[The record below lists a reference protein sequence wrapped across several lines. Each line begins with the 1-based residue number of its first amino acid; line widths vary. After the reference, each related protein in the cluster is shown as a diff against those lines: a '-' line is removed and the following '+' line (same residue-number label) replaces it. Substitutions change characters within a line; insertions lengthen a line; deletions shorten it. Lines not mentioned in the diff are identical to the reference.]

1 MANSKRYNP
10 YEDAKNILK
19 NKGNYHTAKQMGT
32 NYEQYREAAKPY
44 YQNLRF
50 NGYGDLADQLEASDF
65 IQAQEIFKGLKPD
78 TTVDDYFA
86 DLYSK
91 TAETQSTPKM
101 SQAAE
106 DMWNAW
112 NNTNTMLNGNEI
124 KYDSNGNVVSGLNVD
139 HYNTGRNQL
148 GYLNNF
154 DVTAQPY
161 YQGIMNSFQLLGN
174 NAARGEQAAGAANNA
189 GNIDSYAQANANR
202 QQLAFTTKGI
212 EAALAA
218 ANQNQQ
224 NWQTLYDS
232 MTGHLNNMGNQNA
245 NVLNAYQ
252 NVYSTDSLERQNAL
266 NTAAG
271 LAMQEMQNKIDKY
284 LADVGYDQ
292 AVYTA
297 DKNLEGSKY
306 GADANTLAAQ
316 IAADAD
322 RYAAQQNYAGKVYTA
337 DKNLEGSKYGTDANT
352 LAAQIAADADK
363 YAAQQN
369 YAGKVY
375 ASDVEKAIAEMNANG
390 TAGEDSI
397 GYVVS
402 LDGST
407 VVTADQ
413 FARQVYDAYKNG
425 MIPNMSSKYDFEA
438 LLIENGIDDKTAEK
452 LADYYLDR
460 DKKMFDE
467 NPASANSPTANS
479 GGSKRGGLQSGLDNF
494 DSYRPNWR

>member
-1 MANSKRYNP
+1 MAKSKRYNP

-19 NKGNYHTAKQMGT
+19 YKGNYHTAKQMGT
-32 NYEQYREAAKPY
+32 NYDQYKEAAKPY

-50 NGYGDLADQLEASDF
+50 NGYGDLADQFEQSDF
-65 IQAQEIFKGLKPD
+65 IKAQELFKGLKQD

-91 TAETQSTPKM
+91 TAESQSTPKI

-112 NNTNTMLNGNEI
+112 NSTNTTLNGNEI
-124 KYDSNGNVVSGLNVD
+124 KYDRNGNVVSGLNVD

-161 YQGIMNSFQLLGN
+161 YQGIMNSFQLQGN
-174 NAARGEQAAGAANNA
+174 NAARGEQATGAANNA

-202 QQLAFTTKGI
+202 QQLAFTSKGL

-232 MTGHLNNMGNQNA
+232 MTGHLDNMGNQNA

-252 NVYSTDSLERQNAL
+252 NIYSTDSLERQNTL
-266 NTAAG
+266 NTAAE
-271 LAMQEMQNKIDKY
+271 LAKQEMQSKIDKY

-306 GADANTLAAQ
+306 KADANTIAAQ

-322 RYAAQQNYAGKVYTA
+322 RYAAQQNYAGKVY
-337 DKNLEGSKYGTDANT
+337 
-352 LAAQIAADADK
+352 
-363 YAAQQN
+363 
-369 YAGKVY
+369 
-375 ASDVEKAIAEMNANG
+375 ASDTDKAIAELKNG
-390 TAGEDSI
+390 NTG
-397 GYVVS
+397 
-402 LDGST
+402 T
-407 VVTADQ
+407 VYGGLNGDAVDAKTL
-413 FARQVYDAYKNG
+413 ARQVYDAYKTG
-425 MIPNMSSKYDFEA
+425 AMPEVESQYDFER
-438 LLIENGIDDKTAEK
+438 LLIAAGMSEKEAEEW
-452 LADYYLDR
+452 AEYYLKH
-460 DKKMFDE
+460 DKDMFKS
-467 NPASANSPTANS
+467 NPASNSSNS
-479 GGSKRGGLQSGLDNF
+479 SSTDDRRIGGGLTNVLAGGNNNI
-494 DSYRPNWR
+494 YRP

>member
-1 MANSKRYNP
+1 MAKSKRYNP

-19 NKGNYHTAKQMGT
+19 YKGNYHTAKQMGT
-32 NYEQYREAAKPY
+32 NYDQYKEAAKPY

-50 NGYGDLADQLEASDF
+50 NGYGDLADQFDKSDF
-65 IQAQEIFKGLKPD
+65 IKAQELFKGLKPD

-91 TAETQSTPKM
+91 TAESQSTPKI

-112 NNTNTMLNGNEI
+112 NNTNTTLNGNEI
-124 KYDSNGNVVSGLNVD
+124 KYDRNGNVVSGLNVD

-161 YQGIMNSFQLLGN
+161 YQGIMNSFQLQGN

-202 QQLAFTTKGI
+202 QQLAFTSKGL

-232 MTGHLNNMGNQNA
+232 MTGHLDNMGNQNA

-252 NVYSTDSLERQNAL
+252 NIYSTDSLERQNTL
-266 NTAAG
+266 NTAAE
-271 LAMQEMQNKIDKY
+271 LAKQEMQSKIDKY

-322 RYAAQQNYAGKVYTA
+322 RYAAQQNYAGKVY
-337 DKNLEGSKYGTDANT
+337 
-352 LAAQIAADADK
+352 
-363 YAAQQN
+363 
-369 YAGKVY
+369 
-375 ASDVEKAIAEMNANG
+375 ASDTDKAIAEINAKKKTTSEEDEDVPLSEAFNMILQEIGNG
-390 TAGEDSI
+390 GNPAFRSWENVRTYLVDDNG
-397 GYVVS
+397 
-402 LDGST
+402 
-407 VVTADQ
+407 
-413 FARQVYDAYKNG
+413 YDAAEVDK
-425 MIPNMSSKYDFEA
+425 MIDNYTGSQYYRGDPFSNYNWQAGVNSLLQKAQAGDAKSAA
-438 LLIENGIDDKTAEK
+438 LLRELAPDTAAK
-452 LADYYLDR
+452 YG
-460 DKKMFDE
+460 F
-467 NPASANSPTANS
+467 
-479 GGSKRGGLQSGLDNF
+479 
-494 DSYRPNWR
+494 

>member
-1 MANSKRYNP
+1 MAKSKRYNP

-19 NKGNYHTAKQMGT
+19 YKGNYHTAKQMGT
-32 NYEQYREAAKPY
+32 NYDQYKEAAKPY

-50 NGYGDLADQLEASDF
+50 NGYGDLADQFDASDF
-65 IQAQEIFKGLKPD
+65 IKAQELFKGLKPD

-91 TAETQSTPKM
+91 TAESQSTPKI

-112 NNTNTMLNGNEI
+112 NNTNTTLNGNEI
-124 KYDSNGNVVSGLNVD
+124 KYDRNGNVVSGLNVD

-161 YQGIMNSFQLLGN
+161 YQGIMNSFQLQGN
-174 NAARGEQAAGAANNA
+174 NAARGEQATGAANNA

-202 QQLAFTTKGI
+202 QQLAFTSKGL

-232 MTGHLNNMGNQNA
+232 MTGHLDNMGNQNA

-252 NVYSTDSLERQNAL
+252 NIYSTDSLERQNTL
-266 NTAAG
+266 NNAAE
-271 LAMQEMQNKIDKY
+271 LAKQEMQSKIDKY

-322 RYAAQQNYAGKVYTA
+322 
-337 DKNLEGSKYGTDANT
+337 
-352 LAAQIAADADK
+352 K

-375 ASDVEKAIAEMNANG
+375 ASDTDKAIAELKNG
-390 TAGEDSI
+390 NTG
-397 GYVVS
+397 
-402 LDGST
+402 T
-407 VVTADQ
+407 VYGGLNGDAVDAKTL
-413 FARQVYDAYKNG
+413 ARQVYDAYKTG
-425 MIPNMSSKYDFEA
+425 AMPEVESQYDFER
-438 LLIENGIDDKTAEK
+438 LLIAAGMGEKEAEEW
-452 LADYYLDR
+452 AEYYLKH
-460 DKKMFDE
+460 DKDMFKS
-467 NPASANSPTANS
+467 NPASNSSSSSTDDRRI
-479 GGSKRGGLQSGLDNF
+479 GGGLTNVFADRNNNVF
-494 DSYRPNWR
+494 RP

>member
-32 NYEQYREAAKPY
+32 NYEQYKEAAKPY

-232 MTGHLNNMGNQNA
+232 MTGHLNNMGNQNE

-306 GADANTLAAQ
+306 SADANTLAAQ

-322 RYAAQQNYAGKVYTA
+322 RYAAA
-337 DKNLEGSKYGTDANT
+337 
-352 LAAQIAADADK
+352 
-363 YAAQQN
+363 QN

-375 ASDVEKAIAEMNANG
+375 ASDVEKAIAELKNGNTGNVYGGLNGDVVNAK
-390 TAGEDSI
+390 T
-397 GYVVS
+397 
-402 LDGST
+402 L
-407 VVTADQ
+407 
-413 FARQVYDAYKNG
+413 ARQVYDAYKTGSMPEVENQ
-425 MIPNMSSKYDFEA
+425 YDFER
-438 LLIENGIDDKTAEK
+438 LLIAAGMSEKEAEEW
-452 LADYYLDR
+452 AEYYLKH
-460 DKKMFDE
+460 DKDMFKSK
-467 NPASANSPTANS
+467 PASNSSSSTDNRII
-479 GGSKRGGLQSGLDNF
+479 GGGLTNVLAGGNNNIF
-494 DSYRPNWR
+494 RP

>member
-1 MANSKRYNP
+1 MAKSKRYNP

-19 NKGNYHTAKQMGT
+19 YKGNYHTAKQMGT
-32 NYEQYREAAKPY
+32 NYDQYKEAAKPY

-50 NGYGDLADQLEASDF
+50 NGYGDLADQFDKSDF
-65 IQAQEIFKGLKPD
+65 IQAQELFKGLKPD

-91 TAETQSTPKM
+91 TAESQSTPKI

-112 NNTNTMLNGNEI
+112 NNTNTTLNGNEI
-124 KYDSNGNVVSGLNVD
+124 KYDRNGNVVSGLNVD

-161 YQGIMNSFQLLGN
+161 YQGIMNAFQLQGN
-174 NAARGEQAAGAANNA
+174 NAARGEQATGAANNA

-202 QQLAFTTKGI
+202 QQLAFTSKGL

-232 MTGHLNNMGNQNA
+232 MTGHLDNMGNQNA

-252 NVYSTDSLERQNAL
+252 NIYSTDSLERQNTL
-266 NTAAG
+266 NTAAE
-271 LAMQEMQNKIDKY
+271 LAKQEMQSKIDKY

-306 GADANTLAAQ
+306 SA
-316 IAADAD
+316 
-322 RYAAQQNYAGKVYTA
+322 
-337 DKNLEGSKYGTDANT
+337 DANT

-363 YAAQQN
+363 YAAAQN

-375 ASDVEKAIAEMNANG
+375 ASDTDKAIAEINTKKKTTSEEDEDVPLSEAFNMILQEIGNG
-390 TAGEDSI
+390 GNPAFRSWENVRTYLVDDNG
-397 GYVVS
+397 
-402 LDGST
+402 
-407 VVTADQ
+407 
-413 FARQVYDAYKNG
+413 YDAAEVDK
-425 MIPNMSSKYDFEA
+425 MIDNYTGSQYYRGDPFSNYNWQAGVNSLLQKAQAGDAKSAA
-438 LLIENGIDDKTAEK
+438 LLRELAPDTAAK
-452 LADYYLDR
+452 YG
-460 DKKMFDE
+460 F
-467 NPASANSPTANS
+467 
-479 GGSKRGGLQSGLDNF
+479 
-494 DSYRPNWR
+494 

>member
-1 MANSKRYNP
+1 MAKSKRYNP

-19 NKGNYHTAKQMGT
+19 YKGNYHTAKQMGT
-32 NYEQYREAAKPY
+32 NYDQYKEAAKPY

-50 NGYGDLADQLEASDF
+50 NGYGDLADQFDKSDF
-65 IQAQEIFKGLKPD
+65 IKAQELFKGLKPD

-91 TAETQSTPKM
+91 TAESQSTPKI

-112 NNTNTMLNGNEI
+112 NNTNTTLNGNEI
-124 KYDSNGNVVSGLNVD
+124 KYDRNGNVVSGLNVD

-161 YQGIMNSFQLLGN
+161 YQGIMNSFQLQGN
-174 NAARGEQAAGAANNA
+174 NAARGEQATGAANNA

-202 QQLAFTTKGI
+202 QQLAFTSKGLA
-212 EAALAA
+212 AALAA

-232 MTGHLNNMGNQNA
+232 MTGHLDNMGNQNA

-252 NVYSTDSLERQNAL
+252 NIYSTDSLERQNTL
-266 NTAAG
+266 NTAAE
-271 LAMQEMQNKIDKY
+271 LAKQEMQSKIDKY

-322 RYAAQQNYAGKVYTA
+322 
-337 DKNLEGSKYGTDANT
+337 
-352 LAAQIAADADK
+352 K

-375 ASDVEKAIAEMNANG
+375 ASDTDKAIAEINAKKKTTSEEDEDVPLSEAFNMILQEIGSGGNPAFRSWDNVRTYLVDDNG
-390 TAGEDSI
+390 
-397 GYVVS
+397 
-402 LDGST
+402 
-407 VVTADQ
+407 
-413 FARQVYDAYKNG
+413 YDAAEVDK
-425 MIPNMSSKYDFEA
+425 MIDNYTGSQYYRGDPFSNYNWQTGVNSLLQKARAGDAKSAA
-438 LLIENGIDDKTAEK
+438 LLRELAPDTAAK
-452 LADYYLDR
+452 YG
-460 DKKMFDE
+460 F
-467 NPASANSPTANS
+467 
-479 GGSKRGGLQSGLDNF
+479 
-494 DSYRPNWR
+494 

>member
-32 NYEQYREAAKPY
+32 NYEQYKEAAKPY

-202 QQLAFTTKGI
+202 QQLAFTSKGI

-322 RYAAQQNYAGKVYTA
+322 RYAA
-337 DKNLEGSKYGTDANT
+337 S
-352 LAAQIAADADK
+352 
-363 YAAQQN
+363 QN

-390 TAGEDSI
+390 TAGEGSI

-438 LLIENGIDDKTAEK
+438 FLIENGIDDKTAEK
-452 LADYYLDR
+452 LADYYLDH

-467 NPASANSPTANS
+467 NPAAANSSTANS
-479 GGSKRGGLQSGLDNF
+479 GGSKRGGLKSVLDNYK
-494 DSYRPNWR
+494 SYRP

>member
-1 MANSKRYNP
+1 MAQSKKYNP

-19 NKGNYHTAKQMGT
+19 YKGNYHTAKQMGT
-32 NYEQYREAAKPY
+32 NYDQYKEAAKPY

-50 NGYGDLADQLEASDF
+50 NGYGDLADQFEQSDF
-65 IQAQEIFKGLKPD
+65 IKAQELFKGLKQD

-91 TAETQSTPKM
+91 TAESQSTPKI
-101 SQAAE
+101 SQAVE

-112 NNTNTMLNGNEI
+112 NNTNTTLNGNEI
-124 KYDSNGNVVSGLNVD
+124 KYDRNGNVVSGLNVD

-161 YQGIMNSFQLLGN
+161 YQGIMNAFQLQGN

-202 QQLAFTTKGI
+202 QQLAFTSKGL

-218 ANQNQQ
+218 ANQNQK

-232 MTGHLNNMGNQNA
+232 MTGHLDNMGNQNA

-252 NVYSTDSLERQNAL
+252 NIYSTDSLERQNTL
-266 NTAAG
+266 NTAAE
-271 LAMQEMQNKIDKY
+271 LAKQEMQSKIDKY

-306 GADANTLAAQ
+306 SADANTLAAQ

-322 RYAAQQNYAGKVYTA
+322 RYT
-337 DKNLEGSKYGTDANT
+337 
-352 LAAQIAADADK
+352 
-363 YAAQQN
+363 AQQN

-375 ASDVEKAIAEMNANG
+375 ASDTDKAIAGMQNGANG
-390 TAGEDSI
+390 TNSSKQYLGM
-397 GYVVS
+397 
-402 LDGST
+402 DGNYTDAKT
-407 VVTADQ
+407 VAWQ
-413 FARQVYDAYKNG
+413 MYDAYKQG
-425 MIPNMSSKYDFEA
+425 
-438 LLIENGIDDKTAEK
+438 LLPDVTDAKG
-452 LADYYLDR
+452 LADYMTALGMDLSEAMEWVKTLLGY
-460 DKKMFDE
+460 DKNMFDS
-467 NPASANSPTANS
+467 NPALFNSNSASTS
-479 GGSKRGGLQSGLDNF
+479 RSRTVGGGPRAITDDEEYLN
-494 DSYRPNWR
+494 Y

>member
-1 MANSKRYNP
+1 MAKSKRYNP

-19 NKGNYHTAKQMGT
+19 YKGNYHTAKQMGT
-32 NYEQYREAAKPY
+32 NYDQYKEAAKPY

-50 NGYGDLADQLEASDF
+50 NGYGDLADQFEQSDF
-65 IQAQEIFKGLKPD
+65 IKAQELFKGLKQD

-91 TAETQSTPKM
+91 TAESQSTPKI

-112 NNTNTMLNGNEI
+112 NNTNTTLNGNEI
-124 KYDSNGNVVSGLNVD
+124 KYDRNGNVVSGLNVD

-161 YQGIMNSFQLLGN
+161 YQGIMNSFQLQGN
-174 NAARGEQAAGAANNA
+174 NAARGEQATGAANNA

-202 QQLAFTTKGI
+202 QQLAFTSKGL

-232 MTGHLNNMGNQNA
+232 MTGHLDNMGNQNA

-252 NVYSTDSLERQNAL
+252 NIYSTDSLERQNTL
-266 NTAAG
+266 NTAAE
-271 LAMQEMQNKIDKY
+271 LAKQEMQSKIDKY
-284 LADVGYDQ
+284 LADVGYDR

-306 GADANTLAAQ
+306 NADANTIAAQ

-322 RYAAQQNYAGKVYTA
+322 RYT
-337 DKNLEGSKYGTDANT
+337 
-352 LAAQIAADADK
+352 
-363 YAAQQN
+363 AQQN

-375 ASDVEKAIAEMNANG
+375 ASDTEKAIAALKNG
-390 TAGEDSI
+390 NTG
-397 GYVVS
+397 
-402 LDGST
+402 T
-407 VVTADQ
+407 VYGGLNGDAVDAKTL
-413 FARQVYDAYKNG
+413 ARQVYDAYKTG
-425 MIPNMSSKYDFEA
+425 AMPEVESQYDFER
-438 LLIENGIDDKTAEK
+438 LLIAAGMSEKEAEEW
-452 LADYYLDR
+452 AEYYLKH
-460 DKKMFDE
+460 DKDMFKS
-467 NPASANSPTANS
+467 NPASNSSSSSADDRRI
-479 GGSKRGGLQSGLDNF
+479 GGGLTNVLAGGNNNVF
-494 DSYRPNWR
+494 RP

>member
-1 MANSKRYNP
+1 MAKSKRYNP

-19 NKGNYHTAKQMGT
+19 YKGNYHTAKQMGT
-32 NYEQYREAAKPY
+32 NYDQYKEAAKPY

-50 NGYGDLADQLEASDF
+50 NGYGDLADQFDKSDF
-65 IQAQEIFKGLKPD
+65 IQAQELFKGLKPD

-91 TAETQSTPKM
+91 TAESQSTPKI

-112 NNTNTMLNGNEI
+112 NNTNTTLNGNEI
-124 KYDSNGNVVSGLNVD
+124 KYDRNGNVVSGLNVD

-161 YQGIMNSFQLLGN
+161 YQGIMNSFQLQGN

-202 QQLAFTTKGI
+202 QQLAFTSKGL

-232 MTGHLNNMGNQNA
+232 MTGHLDNMGNQNA

-252 NVYSTDSLERQNAL
+252 NIYSTDSLERQNTL
-266 NTAAG
+266 NTAAE
-271 LAMQEMQNKIDKY
+271 LAKQEMQSKIDKY

-322 RYAAQQNYAGKVYTA
+322 RYT
-337 DKNLEGSKYGTDANT
+337 
-352 LAAQIAADADK
+352 
-363 YAAQQN
+363 AQQN

-375 ASDVEKAIAEMNANG
+375 ASDTDKAIAELKNG
-390 TAGEDSI
+390 NTG
-397 GYVVS
+397 
-402 LDGST
+402 T
-407 VVTADQ
+407 VYGGLNGDAVDAKTL
-413 FARQVYDAYKNG
+413 ARQVYDAYKTG
-425 MIPNMSSKYDFEA
+425 AMPEVESQYDFER
-438 LLIENGIDDKTAEK
+438 LLIAAGMSEKDAEEW
-452 LADYYLDR
+452 AEYYLKH
-460 DKKMFDE
+460 DKDMFKS
-467 NPASANSPTANS
+467 NPASNSSNS
-479 GGSKRGGLQSGLDNF
+479 STDNRKIGGGLIKVPTGGNNNTF
-494 DSYRPNWR
+494 RP

>member
-1 MANSKRYNP
+1 MAKSKRYNP

-19 NKGNYHTAKQMGT
+19 YKGNYHTAKQMGT
-32 NYEQYREAAKPY
+32 NYDQYKEAAKPY

-50 NGYGDLADQLEASDF
+50 NGYGDLADQFDKSDF
-65 IQAQEIFKGLKPD
+65 IQAQELFKGLKPD

-91 TAETQSTPKM
+91 TAESQSTPKI

-112 NNTNTMLNGNEI
+112 NSTNTTLNGNEI
-124 KYDSNGNVVSGLNVD
+124 KYDRNGNVVSGLNVD

-161 YQGIMNSFQLLGN
+161 YQGIMNSFQLQGS
-174 NAARGEQAAGAANNA
+174 NAARGEQATGAANNA

-202 QQLAFTTKGI
+202 QQLAFTSKGL

-232 MTGHLNNMGNQNA
+232 MTGHLDNMGNQNA

-252 NVYSTDSLERQNAL
+252 NIYSTDSLERQNTL
-266 NTAAG
+266 NTAAE
-271 LAMQEMQNKIDKY
+271 LAKQEMQSKIDKY

-322 RYAAQQNYAGKVYTA
+322 
-337 DKNLEGSKYGTDANT
+337 
-352 LAAQIAADADK
+352 K

-375 ASDVEKAIAEMNANG
+375 ASDTDKAIAEINAAKTGVNG
-390 TAGEDSI
+390 AKVYI
-397 GYVVS
+397 GLNGDAVDAKT
-402 LDGST
+402 L
-407 VVTADQ
+407 
-413 FARQVYDAYKNG
+413 ARQVYDAYKTG
-425 MIPNMSSKYDFEA
+425 ALPEVEGQYDFDK
-438 LLIENGIDDKTAEK
+438 LLIAAGMSDEEAEK
-452 LADYYLDR
+452 WAEYYMDY
-460 DKKMFDE
+460 DKDMFKS
-467 NPASANSPTANS
+467 NPASNSSNS
-479 GGSKRGGLQSGLDNF
+479 STDNRKIGGGLIKVPTGGNNNI
-494 DSYRPNWR
+494 YRP

>member
-32 NYEQYREAAKPY
+32 NYEQYKEAAKPY

-112 NNTNTMLNGNEI
+112 NNTNTTLNGNEI

-174 NAARGEQAAGAANNA
+174 NAARGEQATGAANNA

-322 RYAAQQNYAGKVYTA
+322 RYAAQQNYAGKVY
-337 DKNLEGSKYGTDANT
+337 
-352 LAAQIAADADK
+352 
-363 YAAQQN
+363 
-369 YAGKVY
+369 
-375 ASDVEKAIAEMNANG
+375 ASDTDKAIAELNNG
-390 TAGEDSI
+390 N
-397 GYVVS
+397 
-402 LDGST
+402 T
-407 VVTADQ
+407 VNVYGGLNGDAVDAKTL
-413 FARQVYDAYKNG
+413 ARQVYDAYKTG
-425 MIPNMSSKYDFEA
+425 EMPEVESQYDFER
-438 LLIENGIDDKTAEK
+438 LLIAAGMSEKEAEEW
-452 LADYYLDR
+452 AEYYLKH
-460 DKKMFDE
+460 DKDMFKS
-467 NPASANSPTANS
+467 NPANNSSSSTDDRII
-479 GGSKRGGLQSGLDNF
+479 GGGLTNVLAGGNNNVF
-494 DSYRPNWR
+494 RP

>member
-1 MANSKRYNP
+1 MAKSKRYNP

-19 NKGNYHTAKQMGT
+19 YKGNYHTAKQMGT
-32 NYEQYREAAKPY
+32 NYDQYKEAAKPY

-50 NGYGDLADQLEASDF
+50 NGYGDLADQFDKSDF
-65 IQAQEIFKGLKPD
+65 IKAQELFKGLKPD

-91 TAETQSTPKM
+91 TAESQSTPKI

-112 NNTNTMLNGNEI
+112 NNTNTTLNGNEI
-124 KYDSNGNVVSGLNVD
+124 KYDRNGNVVSGLNVD

-161 YQGIMNSFQLLGN
+161 YQGIMNSFQLQGN
-174 NAARGEQAAGAANNA
+174 NAARGEQATGAANNA

-202 QQLAFTTKGI
+202 QQLAFTSKGL

-232 MTGHLNNMGNQNA
+232 MTGHLDNMGNQNA

-252 NVYSTDSLERQNAL
+252 NIYSTDSLERQNML
-266 NTAAG
+266 NTAAE
-271 LAMQEMQNKIDKY
+271 LAKQEMQSKIDKY

-322 RYAAQQNYAGKVYTA
+322 RYAAQQNYAGKVY
-337 DKNLEGSKYGTDANT
+337 
-352 LAAQIAADADK
+352 
-363 YAAQQN
+363 
-369 YAGKVY
+369 
-375 ASDVEKAIAEMNANG
+375 ASDTDKAIAEMQNG
-390 TAGEDSI
+390 TNGTNSSKQYL
-397 GYVVS
+397 GM
-402 LDGST
+402 DGNYTDAKT
-407 VVTADQ
+407 VAWQ
-413 FARQVYDAYKNG
+413 MYDAYKQG
-425 MIPNMSSKYDFEA
+425 
-438 LLIENGIDDKTAEK
+438 LLPDVTDAKG
-452 LADYYLDR
+452 LADYMTALGMDLSEAMEWVKTLLGY
-460 DKKMFDE
+460 DKNMFDS
-467 NPASANSPTANS
+467 NPALFNSNS
-479 GGSKRGGLQSGLDNF
+479 TSTSRSRTVGGGPKLVTDDEEYLN
-494 DSYRPNWR
+494 Y

>member
-32 NYEQYREAAKPY
+32 NYEQYKEAAKPY

-112 NNTNTMLNGNEI
+112 NNTNAMLNGNEI

-322 RYAAQQNYAGKVYTA
+322 RYAAQQNYAGKVY
-337 DKNLEGSKYGTDANT
+337 
-352 LAAQIAADADK
+352 
-363 YAAQQN
+363 
-369 YAGKVY
+369 
-375 ASDVEKAIAEMNANG
+375 ASDTDKAIAELNKGNTVTVYGGLNG
-390 TAGEDSI
+390 DAVDAKT
-397 GYVVS
+397 
-402 LDGST
+402 L
-407 VVTADQ
+407 
-413 FARQVYDAYKNG
+413 ARQVYDAYKTG
-425 MIPNMSSKYDFEA
+425 AMPEVESQYDFER
-438 LLIENGIDDKTAEK
+438 LLIAAGMSEKEAEEW
-452 LADYYLDR
+452 AEYYLKH
-460 DKKMFDE
+460 DKDMFKS
-467 NPASANSPTANS
+467 NPASNSSSSTDDRII
-479 GGSKRGGLQSGLDNF
+479 GGGLTNVLAGGNNNIF
-494 DSYRPNWR
+494 RP

>member
-1 MANSKRYNP
+1 MAKSKRYNP

-19 NKGNYHTAKQMGT
+19 YKGNYHTAKQMGT
-32 NYEQYREAAKPY
+32 NYDQYKEAAKPY

-50 NGYGDLADQLEASDF
+50 NGYGDLADQFEQSDF
-65 IQAQEIFKGLKPD
+65 IKAQELFKGLKQD

-91 TAETQSTPKM
+91 TAESQSTPKI

-112 NNTNTMLNGNEI
+112 NSTNTTLNGNEI
-124 KYDSNGNVVSGLNVD
+124 KYDRNGNVVSGLNVD

-161 YQGIMNSFQLLGN
+161 YQGIMNSFQLQGN
-174 NAARGEQAAGAANNA
+174 NAARGEQATGAANNA

-202 QQLAFTTKGI
+202 QQLAFTSKGL

-232 MTGHLNNMGNQNA
+232 MTGHLDNMGNQNA

-252 NVYSTDSLERQNAL
+252 NIYSTDSLERQNTL
-266 NTAAG
+266 NTAAE
-271 LAMQEMQNKIDKY
+271 LAKQEMQSKIDKY

-322 RYAAQQNYAGKVYTA
+322 RYT
-337 DKNLEGSKYGTDANT
+337 
-352 LAAQIAADADK
+352 
-363 YAAQQN
+363 AQQN

-375 ASDVEKAIAEMNANG
+375 ASDTDKAIAALKNG
-390 TAGEDSI
+390 NTG
-397 GYVVS
+397 
-402 LDGST
+402 T
-407 VVTADQ
+407 VYGGLNGDAVDAKTL
-413 FARQVYDAYKNG
+413 ARQVYDAYKTG
-425 MIPNMSSKYDFEA
+425 AMPEVESQYDCER
-438 LLIENGIDDKTAEK
+438 LLIAAGMSEKEAEEW
-452 LADYYLDR
+452 AEYYLKH
-460 DKKMFDE
+460 DKDMFKS
-467 NPASANSPTANS
+467 NPASNSSSSSADDRRI
-479 GGSKRGGLQSGLDNF
+479 GGGLTNVFAGGNNNVF
-494 DSYRPNWR
+494 RP

>member
-1 MANSKRYNP
+1 MAKSKRYNP

-19 NKGNYHTAKQMGT
+19 YKGNYHTAKQMGT
-32 NYEQYREAAKPY
+32 NYDQYKEAAKPY

-50 NGYGDLADQLEASDF
+50 NGYGDLADQFDKSDF
-65 IQAQEIFKGLKPD
+65 IQAQELFKGLKPD

-91 TAETQSTPKM
+91 TAESQSTPKI

-112 NNTNTMLNGNEI
+112 NNTNTTLNGNEI
-124 KYDSNGNVVSGLNVD
+124 KYDRNGNVVSGLNVD

-161 YQGIMNSFQLLGN
+161 YQGIMNSFQLQGN
-174 NAARGEQAAGAANNA
+174 NAARGEQATGAANNA

-202 QQLAFTTKGI
+202 QQLAFTSKGL

-232 MTGHLNNMGNQNA
+232 MTGHLDNMGNQNA

-252 NVYSTDSLERQNAL
+252 NIYSTDSLERQNTL
-266 NTAAG
+266 NTAAE
-271 LAMQEMQNKIDKY
+271 LAKQEMQSKIDKY

-322 RYAAQQNYAGKVYTA
+322 RYT
-337 DKNLEGSKYGTDANT
+337 
-352 LAAQIAADADK
+352 
-363 YAAQQN
+363 AQQN

-375 ASDVEKAIAEMNANG
+375 ASDTDKAIAELKNG
-390 TAGEDSI
+390 NTG
-397 GYVVS
+397 
-402 LDGST
+402 T
-407 VVTADQ
+407 VYGGLNGDAVDAKTL
-413 FARQVYDAYKNG
+413 ARQVYDAYKTG
-425 MIPNMSSKYDFEA
+425 AMPEVESQYDFER
-438 LLIENGIDDKTAEK
+438 LLIAAGMSEKEAEEW
-452 LADYYLDR
+452 AEYYLKH
-460 DKKMFDE
+460 DKDMFKS
-467 NPASANSPTANS
+467 NPASNSSSSSTDDRRI
-479 GGSKRGGLQSGLDNF
+479 GGGLTNVLAGGNNNIF
-494 DSYRPNWR
+494 RP

>member
-1 MANSKRYNP
+1 MAKSKRYNP

-19 NKGNYHTAKQMGT
+19 YKGNYHTAKQMGT
-32 NYEQYREAAKPY
+32 NYDQYKEAAKPY

-50 NGYGDLADQLEASDF
+50 NGYGDLADQFDKSDF
-65 IQAQEIFKGLKPD
+65 IQAQELFKGLKPD

-91 TAETQSTPKM
+91 TAESQSTPKI

-112 NNTNTMLNGNEI
+112 NNTNTTLNGNEI
-124 KYDSNGNVVSGLNVD
+124 KYDRNGNVVSGLNVD

-161 YQGIMNSFQLLGN
+161 YQGIMNSFQLQGN
-174 NAARGEQAAGAANNA
+174 NAARGEQATGAANNA

-202 QQLAFTTKGI
+202 QQLAFTSKGL

-232 MTGHLNNMGNQNA
+232 MTGHLDNMGNQNA

-252 NVYSTDSLERQNAL
+252 NIYSTDSLERQNTL
-266 NTAAG
+266 NTAAE
-271 LAMQEMQNKIDKY
+271 LAKQEMQSKIDKY

-306 GADANTLAAQ
+306 SA
-316 IAADAD
+316 
-322 RYAAQQNYAGKVYTA
+322 
-337 DKNLEGSKYGTDANT
+337 DANT

-363 YAAQQN
+363 YAAAQN

-375 ASDVEKAIAEMNANG
+375 ASDTDKAIAGMQNRTNSSKQYLG
-390 TAGEDSI
+390 M
-397 GYVVS
+397 
-402 LDGST
+402 DGNYTDAKT
-407 VVTADQ
+407 VAWQ
-413 FARQVYDAYKNG
+413 MYDAYKQG
-425 MIPNMSSKYDFEA
+425 
-438 LLIENGIDDKTAEK
+438 LLPDVTDAKG
-452 LADYYLDR
+452 LADYMTALGMDLSEAMEWVKTLLGY
-460 DKKMFDE
+460 DKNMFDS
-467 NPASANSPTANS
+467 NPALFNSNS
-479 GGSKRGGLQSGLDNF
+479 TSTSRSRTVGGGPKLVTDDEEYLN
-494 DSYRPNWR
+494 Y

>member
-1 MANSKRYNP
+1 MAKSKRYNP

-19 NKGNYHTAKQMGT
+19 YKGNYHTAKQMGT
-32 NYEQYREAAKPY
+32 NYDQYKEAAKPY

-50 NGYGDLADQLEASDF
+50 NGYGDLADQFDKSDF
-65 IQAQEIFKGLKPD
+65 IQAQELFKGLKPD

-91 TAETQSTPKM
+91 TAESQSTPKI

-112 NNTNTMLNGNEI
+112 NNTNTTLNGNEI
-124 KYDSNGNVVSGLNVD
+124 KHDRNGNVVSGLNVD

-161 YQGIMNSFQLLGN
+161 YQGIMNSFQLQGN
-174 NAARGEQAAGAANNA
+174 NAARGEQATGAANNA

-202 QQLAFTTKGI
+202 QQLAFTSKGL

-232 MTGHLNNMGNQNA
+232 MTGHLDNMGNQNA

-252 NVYSTDSLERQNAL
+252 NIYSTDSLERQNTL
-266 NTAAG
+266 NTAAE
-271 LAMQEMQNKIDKY
+271 LAKQEMQSKIDKY

-322 RYAAQQNYAGKVYTA
+322 RYT
-337 DKNLEGSKYGTDANT
+337 
-352 LAAQIAADADK
+352 
-363 YAAQQN
+363 AQQN

-375 ASDVEKAIAEMNANG
+375 ASDTDKAIAELNTKKKTTSEEDEDVPLSEAFNMILQEIGNG
-390 TAGEDSI
+390 GNPAFRSWENVRTYLVDDNG
-397 GYVVS
+397 
-402 LDGST
+402 
-407 VVTADQ
+407 
-413 FARQVYDAYKNG
+413 YDAAEVDK
-425 MIPNMSSKYDFEA
+425 MIDNYTGSQYYRGDPFSNYNWQTGVNSLLQKARAGDAKSAA
-438 LLIENGIDDKTAEK
+438 LLRELAPDTAAK
-452 LADYYLDR
+452 YG
-460 DKKMFDE
+460 F
-467 NPASANSPTANS
+467 
-479 GGSKRGGLQSGLDNF
+479 
-494 DSYRPNWR
+494 

>member
-32 NYEQYREAAKPY
+32 NYDQYKEAAKPY

-112 NNTNTMLNGNEI
+112 NNTNTTLNGNEI

-266 NTAAG
+266 NAAAG

-322 RYAAQQNYAGKVYTA
+322 RYAAA
-337 DKNLEGSKYGTDANT
+337 
-352 LAAQIAADADK
+352 
-363 YAAQQN
+363 QN

-375 ASDVEKAIAEMNANG
+375 ASDMDKAIAELNKGNTVTVYGGLNG
-390 TAGEDSI
+390 DAVDAKT
-397 GYVVS
+397 
-402 LDGST
+402 L
-407 VVTADQ
+407 
-413 FARQVYDAYKNG
+413 ARQVYDAYKTG
-425 MIPNMSSKYDFEA
+425 AMPEVESQYDFER
-438 LLIENGIDDKTAEK
+438 LLIAAGMSEKEAEEW
-452 LADYYLDR
+452 AEYYLKH
-460 DKKMFDE
+460 DKDMFKSK
-467 NPASANSPTANS
+467 PASNSSSSTDNRTI
-479 GGSKRGGLQSGLDNF
+479 GGGLTNVLAGGNNNVF
-494 DSYRPNWR
+494 RP

>member
-32 NYEQYREAAKPY
+32 NYEQYKEAAKPY

-124 KYDSNGNVVSGLNVD
+124 KYDSNGNVISGLNVD

-252 NVYSTDSLERQNAL
+252 NVYSTDSMERQNAL

-322 RYAAQQNYAGKVYTA
+322 RYAA
-337 DKNLEGSKYGTDANT
+337 S
-352 LAAQIAADADK
+352 
-363 YAAQQN
+363 QN

-375 ASDVEKAIAEMNANG
+375 ASDVEKVIAEMNANG
-390 TAGEDSI
+390 KTGEGGI

-425 MIPNMSSKYDFEA
+425 MIPDMSSKYDFEA
-438 LLIENGIDDKTAEK
+438 LLIKNGIDDKTAEK

-479 GGSKRGGLQSGLDNF
+479 GGSKRGGLQSVLDNF